1 MVSALDETEREALVL
16 RTLMGD
22 RSKVAFARQHKLP
35 GGASMLS
42 QHLHGHRPIGLEA
55 AVVYARGLGV
65 TLGALSPRLERLVAS
80 AVPYLGHEGATANL
94 VRESMPQGPAWP
106 FARITPQQWSALS
119 SARRPQEGDGAQ
131 SCRMAQARQPITL
144 PRSGLGLPALLEIG
158 LHLLAHAG
166 HEALVSR

>member
-106 FARITPQQWSALS
+106 FARITPQQWAALS
-119 SARRPQEGDGAQ
+119 Y
-131 SCRMAQARQPITL
+131 AQAELVESMIQQIAPPAQPAAAAKL
-144 PRSGLGLPALLEIG
+144 RA
-158 LHLLAHAG
+158 
-166 HEALVSR
+166 

>member
-1 MVSALDETEREALVL
+1 MDETEREALVL

-65 TLGALSPRLERLVAS
+65 TLGAFSPRLERLVAS
-80 AVPYLGHEGATANL
+80 AVPYLSQDGNTAQV
-94 VRESMPQGPAWP
+94 VRDAIKSGPAWP
-106 FARITPQQWSALS
+106 FSRITPQQWAALS
-119 SARRPQEGDGAQ
+119 F
-131 SCRMAQARQPITL
+131 AQAELVEGMIQQIVPA
-144 PRSGLGLPALLEIG
+144 SKAEAPALEKLR
-158 LHLLAHAG
+158 A
-166 HEALVSR
+166 